1 MHPTAFLAKLRGR
14 YRALFRRGAVE
25 SRLREEIQ
33 FHLEMETEKNLR
45 AGMSPEEARRAAR
58 LVFGGVDRIS
68 EEHRDARGTRLVE
81 DTLTDVRYAARS
93 LARTP
98 GFVAVCV
105 VTLGVA
111 IGVGTSL
118 FSAVD
123 GFFYR
128 PLPVQ
133 GGEELVAVYTS
144 DYGGDPRGASSH
156 ADLVSFAEGTSGI
169 AELAGESRVMAAVG
183 SGDDVA
189 MRHGALVSSGYFAT
203 LRVKPALG
211 SFTAAARA
219 DEPTI
224 VLGHGVW
231 QRVFGSDPSLIGKS
245 VSVNGHFY
253 RVAAVA
259 RREFLGITRE
269 FANEFWIDARFAPL
283 LLPGEP
289 VLDQRGNRRFQIVGR
304 LRDGASLAELRA
316 RLATVAARLYQD
328 DPASWREEAGHGR
341 RVTVMLEREARVA
354 GIAPGQLMMMV
365 GGVTALGLGFLLV
378 ASANLASLYMAR
390 ALARR
395 REIATRLALGAGR
408 GRLIR
413 QLLTEGGVVAVP
425 GALLGIGLAH
435 GISIAVGRY
444 RPEGFPNLD
453 LSLDARALLFTAGGT
468 LLALLVF
475 GLVPAVQSARADVLS
490 YLKDGGYAG
499 SLGLR
504 TGRVRSGLIVT
515 QVSLSLMFTA
525 GSVLIASALGRLA
538 EERRIDASGV
548 LVAPV
553 TLLRAA
559 GDSVRASALVREV
572 IAQLGQIPGVEAASA
587 AMMVPASGSRMTTGV
602 VPRDTRGAGGS
613 RSVDANHVRPRF
625 FEVTGLPLV
634 RGRDFGEGEMSGSA
648 RVAIVSTALAERLWP
663 GRDPIGRRLQCD
675 AVGGEVEVV
684 GLVGEMTRVSP
695 RSPGGGLLYLPL
707 QAGSGSLVLHIRA
720 GGSARALAAPVAREL
735 RRYNARMVAPEV
747 STMSSYMDRA
757 FLPQRIAARAS
768 GVLALLQMVLA
779 VAGLSGLVAYVTAQ
793 RSREIGIRA
802 ALGAGRSSIVRLV
815 LRQGVRLTA
824 LGGVAGVALSLLM
837 GRVIATSLPVGA
849 AIELRALASAV
860 ACFALVA
867 GAAMLLPARR
877 ALAVTPAAAL
887 RAD

>member
-1 MHPTAFLAKLRGR
+1 MHSKALLALLRGR
-14 YRALFRRGAVE
+14 YRALFRRGEVE
-25 SRLREEIQ
+25 ARLSEEIQ
-33 FHLEMETEKNLR
+33 FHLEMETEKNIR
-45 AGMSPEEARRAAR
+45 AGMSPDEARRAAR

-68 EEHRDARGTRLVE
+68 EDHRDARGTRLVE
-81 DTLTDVRYAARS
+81 DALIDVRYAARS

-105 VTLGVA
+105 VTLGIA

-128 PLPVQ
+128 PLPVP
-133 GGEELVAVYTS
+133 GGRDLVAVYTS
-144 DYGGDPRGASSH
+144 DYGGELLGGSSH
-156 ADLVSFAEGTSGI
+156 ADLLNFAAGTSGI
-169 AELAGESRVMAAVG
+169 AELAGESGVAAAVG
-183 SGDDVA
+183 SGDDTA
-189 MRHGALVSSGYFAT
+189 MRRGALVSSGYFAA

-211 SFTAAARA
+211 RFPAGARA
-219 DEPTI
+219 DEPAI
-224 VLGHGVW
+224 VLGYTVW
-231 QRVFGSDPSLIGKS
+231 QRAFGADPSVVGKT

-259 RREFLGITRE
+259 PREFLGITRE
-269 FANEFWIDARFAPL
+269 FANEFWVDAAFAPM

-304 LRDGASLAELRA
+304 LREGASMAELRA

-341 RVTVMLEREARVA
+341 RVTVMLERESRVA
-354 GIAPGQLMMMV
+354 GIAPGQLLMMV

-413 QLLTEGGVVAVP
+413 QLLTEGAVVAVP
-425 GALLGIGLAH
+425 GALLGIALAYAT
-435 GISIAVGRY
+435 SVAVGRY
-444 RPEGFPNLD
+444 RPDGFPNVD
-453 LSLDARALLFTAGGT
+453 LSLDGRALLFTAGGT
-468 LLALLVF
+468 LVALLVF
-475 GLVPAVQSARADVLS
+475 GLVPAIQSARTDVLS

-499 SLGLR
+499 SLGIQ
-504 TGRVRSGLIVT
+504 TGRVRGGLVVT
-515 QVSLSLMFTA
+515 QVALSLMFTA
-525 GSVLIASALGRLA
+525 GSVLIASAFRRLA
-538 EERRIDASGV
+538 EDRRVDASGV
-548 LVAPV
+548 LVAPA
-553 TLLRAA
+553 TLLQAA
-559 GDSVRASALVREV
+559 GDSVRASALVRDV
-572 IAQLGQIPGVEAASA
+572 IAQLDGIPGIEAASA
-587 AMMVPASGSRMTTGV
+587 AMMVPLSGSRSTTSV
-602 VPRDTRGAGGS
+602 VPRDTREAGGS
-613 RSVDANHVRPRF
+613 RSVDMNLVRPRF
-625 FEVTGLPLV
+625 FEVVGLPLV
-634 RGRDFGEGEMSGSA
+634 RGRDFSEGEMGGSA

-663 GRDPIGRRLQCD
+663 GSDPIGKRLQVD
-675 AVGGEVEVV
+675 AAGADVEVV
-684 GLVGEMTRVSP
+684 GLVGEMGKE
-695 RSPGGGLLYLPL
+695 SPGEGLLYLPL
-707 QAGSGSLVLHIRA
+707 QAGGGSLVLHLRA
-720 GGSARALAAPVAREL
+720 GGSASALAAPVAREL
-735 RRYNARMVAPEV
+735 RRYNAQMVAPEV
-747 STMSSYMDRA
+747 TTMSSYMDRA

-779 VAGLSGLVAYVTAQ
+779 VAGLSGLVAFVTAQ

-802 ALGAGRSSIVRLV
+802 ALGAGRSSIVGLV
-815 LRQGVRLTA
+815 LRQGIRLTA
-824 LGGVAGVALSLLM
+824 IGGVAGVALSLLM

-849 AIELRALASAV
+849 VIELRALAAAI

>member
-1 MHPTAFLAKLRGR
+1 MHPKVLLALLRGR
-14 YRALFRRGAVE
+14 YRALFRRGEVE
-25 SRLREEIQ
+25 ARLSEEIQ

-45 AGMSPEEARRAAR
+45 AGMSPDEARRAAR

-68 EEHRDARGTRLVE
+68 EDHRDARGTRFVE
-81 DTLTDVRYAARS
+81 DALIDVRYAARS

-105 VTLGVA
+105 VTLGIA

-128 PLPVQ
+128 PLPVP
-133 GGEELVAVYTS
+133 GGRDLVAVYTS
-144 DYGGDPRGASSH
+144 DYGGELRGGSSH
-156 ADLVSFAEGTSGI
+156 ADLLSFAEGTAGM
-169 AELAGESRVMAAVG
+169 AELAGESRVEAAIG
-183 SGDDVA
+183 SGDDTD
-189 MRHGALVSSGYFAT
+189 MRHGALVSSGYFAA

-211 SFTAAARA
+211 RFPAFARA
-219 DEPTI
+219 DEPAI
-224 VLGHGVW
+224 VLGYPVW
-231 QRVFGSDPSLIGKS
+231 QRAFGADPLVVGKT
-245 VSVNGHFY
+245 VGVNGHFY

-259 RREFLGITRE
+259 PREFLGITRE
-269 FANEFWIDARFAPL
+269 FANEFWIDAAFAPM

-304 LRDGASLAELRA
+304 LREGATMGELRA

-354 GIAPGQLMMMV
+354 GIAPGQLLMMV

-413 QLLTEGGVVAVP
+413 QLLTEGAVVAVP
-425 GALLGIGLAH
+425 GALLGIALAYAT
-435 GISIAVGRY
+435 SVAVGRY
-444 RPEGFPNLD
+444 RPEGFPNVD
-453 LSLDARALLFTAGGT
+453 LSLDGRALLFTAGGT
-468 LLALLVF
+468 LVALLVF
-475 GLVPAVQSARADVLS
+475 GLVPAVQSARTDVLS

-499 SLGLR
+499 SLGIQ
-504 TGRVRSGLIVT
+504 TGRVRGGLIVT
-515 QVSLSLMFTA
+515 QVALSLMFTA

-538 EERRIDASGV
+538 EDRRIDASGV
-548 LVAPV
+548 LVAPA
-553 TLLRAA
+553 TLLQAA
-559 GDSVRASALVREV
+559 GDSVRASALVRDV
-572 IAQLGQIPGVEAASA
+572 IAQLDQIPGIEAASA
-587 AMMVPASGSRMTTGV
+587 AMMVPLSGSRSTTSV
-602 VPRDTRGAGGS
+602 LPRDTREAGGS
-613 RSVDANHVRPRF
+613 RSVDMNLVRPRF
-625 FEVTGLPLV
+625 FEVVGLPLV
-634 RGRDFGEGEMSGSA
+634 RGRDFSEGEMGGSA

-663 GRDPIGRRLQCD
+663 VSDPIGKRLQVD
-675 AVGGEVEVV
+675 AAGGDVEVV
-684 GLVGEMTRVSP
+684 GLVGEMGKE
-695 RSPGGGLLYLPL
+695 SPGEGLLYLPL
-707 QAGSGSLVLHIRA
+707 QAGGGSLVLHLRA
-720 GGSARALAAPVAREL
+720 GGSAGALAAPVAREL
-735 RRYNARMVAPEV
+735 RRYNTQMVSPEV
-747 STMSSYMDRA
+747 TTMSSYMDRA

-779 VAGLSGLVAYVTAQ
+779 VAGLSGLVAFVTAQ

-802 ALGAGRSSIVRLV
+802 ALGAGRSSIVGLV

-824 LGGVAGVALSLLM
+824 IGGVAGVALSLLM

-849 AIELRALASAV
+849 VIELRALAAAIV
-860 ACFALVA
+860 CFVVVA

>member
-1 MHPTAFLAKLRGR
+1 MHPRALLALLRGR
-14 YRALFRRGAVE
+14 YRALIRRGQVE
-25 SRLREEIQ
+25 ARLSEEIQ

-45 AGMSPEEARRAAR
+45 AGMSPGEARRAAR
-58 LVFGGVDRIS
+58 LAFGGVDRIS
-68 EEHRDARGTRLVE
+68 EDHRDARGTRVVE
-81 DTLTDVRYAARS
+81 DALIDVRYAARS

-105 VTLGVA
+105 ATLGIA

-128 PLPVQ
+128 PLPVP
-133 GGEELVAVYTS
+133 GGRHLVAVYTS
-144 DYGGDPRGASSH
+144 DYGGDPRGGSSH
-156 ADLVSFAEGTSGI
+156 ADLVSFAQGTAGL
-169 AELAGESRVMAAVG
+169 AELAGESRVEAAVG
-183 SGDDVA
+183 SGGDVA
-189 MRHGALVSSGYFAT
+189 MRRGALVSSGYFAT

-211 SFTAAARA
+211 RFPAGARA
-219 DEPTI
+219 GEPAI
-224 VLGHGVW
+224 VLGHTVW
-231 QRVFGSDPSLIGKS
+231 QRAFGSDPAVIGRP

-259 RREFLGITRE
+259 PREFLGITRE
-269 FANEFWIDARFAPL
+269 FANEFWIDAAFAPL
-283 LLPGEP
+283 LLPDES

-304 LRDGASLAELRA
+304 LSEGASLAELRA

-328 DPASWREEAGHGR
+328 EPASWREEAGHGR

-354 GIAPGQLMMMV
+354 GIPPGQLMMMV

-408 GRLIR
+408 GRLVR
-413 QLLTEGGVVAVP
+413 QLLTEGAVVAVP
-425 GALLGIGLAH
+425 GALLGIAVACGT
-435 GISIAVGRY
+435 SSAVGRY
-444 RPEGFPNLD
+444 RPEGFPNVD
-453 LSLDARALLFTAGGT
+453 LSLDGRALLFTAGGT
-468 LLALLVF
+468 LIALLVF
-475 GLVPAVQSARADVLS
+475 GLVPAIQSARTDVLS

-499 SLGLR
+499 SLGIR
-504 TGRVRSGLIVT
+504 TGRVRGGLIVT
-515 QVSLSLMFTA
+515 QVALSLTFTA
-525 GSVLIASALGRLA
+525 GSVLIASALARMA
-538 EERRIDASGV
+538 EERRVDASGV

-553 TLLRAA
+553 TLLQAA
-559 GDSVRASALVREV
+559 GDSVRASALVRDV
-572 IAQLGQIPGVEAASA
+572 IDRLDQIPGIEAASA
-587 AMMVPASGSRMTTGV
+587 AMMVPVSGSRSTTGV
-602 VPRDTRGAGGS
+602 VPREAGGS
-613 RSVDANHVRPRF
+613 RSVDMNLVRPRF
-625 FEVTGLPLV
+625 FQVVGLPLV
-634 RGRDFGEGEMSGSA
+634 RGRDFSEGEMGGSA

-663 GRDPIGRRLQCD
+663 GRDPIGKRLHSD
-675 AVGGEVEVV
+675 AAGGDVEVV
-684 GLVGEMTRVSP
+684 GLVGELGRESGEGM
-695 RSPGGGLLYLPL
+695 LYLPL
-707 QAGSGSLVLHIRA
+707 QAGGGSLVLHLRA
-720 GGSARALAAPVAREL
+720 RGSARALAAPVAREL
-735 RRYNARMVAPEV
+735 RRHNAQMVAPEV

-802 ALGAGRSSIVRLV
+802 ALGARRSAIVRLV

-824 LGGVAGVALSLLM
+824 IGGVAGVALSLLM
-837 GRVIATSLPVGA
+837 ARVIATSLPVGA
-849 AIELRALASAV
+849 AIELRALAASI
-860 ACFALVA
+860 ACFMLVA
-867 GAAMLLPARR
+867 AAAMLLPARR

>member
-1 MHPTAFLAKLRGR
+1 MHPRALLALLRGR
-14 YRALFRRGAVE
+14 YRALFRRGEVE
-25 SRLREEIQ
+25 ARLSEEIQ

-45 AGMSPEEARRAAR
+45 AGMSPHEARRAAR

-68 EEHRDARGTRLVE
+68 EDHRDARGTRFLE
-81 DTLTDVRYAARS
+81 DALIDVRYAARS

-105 VTLGVA
+105 ITLGIA

-128 PLPVQ
+128 PLPIP
-133 GGEELVAVYTS
+133 GGSDLVAVYTS
-144 DYGGDPRGASSH
+144 DYGGDLRGGSSH
-156 ADLVSFAEGTSGI
+156 ADLLSFAEATSGMV
-169 AELAGESRVMAAVG
+169 ELAGESRVEAAVG
-183 SGDDVA
+183 TGDDVA
-189 MRHGALVSSGYFAT
+189 MRRGALVSSGYFAA

-211 SFTAAARA
+211 RFPAGARA
-219 DEPTI
+219 DEPAI
-224 VLGHGVW
+224 VLGYSVW
-231 QRVFGSDPSLIGKS
+231 QRAFGADPSLVGRT

-259 RREFLGITRE
+259 PREFLGITRE
-269 FANEFWIDARFAPL
+269 FANEFWVDAAFAPM

-304 LRDGASLAELRA
+304 LREGASMAELRA

-354 GIAPGQLMMMV
+354 GIAPSQLMMMV

-413 QLLTEGGVVAVP
+413 QLLTEGAVVAVP
-425 GALLGIGLAH
+425 GALLGIALAY
-435 GISIAVGRY
+435 GTSVAVGRY
-444 RPEGFPNLD
+444 RPEGFPNVD
-453 LSLDARALLFTAGGT
+453 LSLDGRALLFTAGGT
-468 LLALLVF
+468 LVALLVF
-475 GLVPAVQSARADVLS
+475 GLVPAIQSARTDVLS

-499 SLGLR
+499 SLGIQ
-504 TGRVRSGLIVT
+504 TGRVRGGLIVT
-515 QVSLSLMFTA
+515 QVALSLMFTA
-525 GSVLIASALGRLA
+525 GSVLIVSALGRLA
-538 EERRIDASGV
+538 EDRRVDASGV
-548 LVAPV
+548 LVAPA
-553 TLLRAA
+553 TLLQAA
-559 GDSVRASALVREV
+559 GDSVRASALVRDV
-572 IAQLGQIPGVEAASA
+572 IAQLDQIPGIEAASA
-587 AMMVPASGSRMTTGV
+587 AMMVPVSGSRSTTSV
-602 VPRDTRGAGGS
+602 VPRDTRDAGGS
-613 RSVDANHVRPRF
+613 RSVDMNLVRPRF
-625 FEVTGLPLV
+625 FEVVGLGLV
-634 RGRDFGEGEMSGSA
+634 RGRDFSEGEMGGNA

-663 GRDPIGRRLQCD
+663 GSDPIGKRLQVD
-675 AVGGEVEVV
+675 AVGGDVEVV
-684 GLVGEMTRVSP
+684 GLVGEMGKESP
-695 RSPGGGLLYLPL
+695 DSPGEGLLYLPL
-707 QAGSGSLVLHIRA
+707 QAGGGSLVLHLRA
-720 GGSARALAAPVAREL
+720 GGSASALAAPVAREL
-735 RRYNARMVAPEV
+735 RRYNAQMVAPEV
-747 STMSSYMDRA
+747 TTMSSYMDRA

-768 GVLALLQMVLA
+768 GILALLQMVLA
-779 VAGLSGLVAYVTAQ
+779 VAGLSGLVAFVTAQ

-802 ALGAGRSSIVRLV
+802 ALGARRSSIVGLV
-815 LRQGVRLTA
+815 LRQGVRLTVI
-824 LGGVAGVALSLLM
+824 GGVAGVALSLLM

-849 AIELRALASAV
+849 IIELRALAAAI
-860 ACFALVA
+860 ACFVIVA